1 MKSKVIA
8 FFKKEVVLVVAA
20 ILAFISSFI
29 VPPTSAYMGYIDWC
43 VLGILLSLMIVM
55 AGLQKNGL
63 FDALVTL
70 LLKRTK
76 KVWQLAFVLVFL
88 CFFLS
93 MLITNDVALI
103 TFVPF
108 AVLTLKKSGQERIV
122 IPVVVL
128 QTIAANLGSMLTP
141 IGNPQNLYLYNLSQ
155 VGILEFMRCMLPY
168 TIVSGLLLGIS
179 LLFIKGKQ
187 EAVVIKEETKI
198 QVPLKKN
205 IIYLVL
211 FVLSLLSVAKI
222 LPYIVVLFLVLIV
235 VFIMEKDVLKTVDY
249 YLLLTFICFFIFT
262 GNLENI
268 PAIKGA
274 LQELVI
280 GRELIISVFASQGIS
295 NVPAAL
301 LLSEF
306 TDNYRTLLIGVN
318 IGGLGT
324 LIASMASLISYKIFS
339 NNYNKLKG
347 KYFIWFTVLNI
358 LYLLILM
365 AVALIV

>member
-249 YLLLTFICFFIFT
+249 YLLFYFHW
-262 GNLENI
+262 
-268 PAIKGA
+268 KS
-274 LQELVI
+274 
-280 GRELIISVFASQGIS
+280 R
-295 NVPAAL
+295 
-301 LLSEF
+301 
-306 TDNYRTLLIGVN
+306 
-318 IGGLGT
+318 
-324 LIASMASLISYKIFS
+324 
-339 NNYNKLKG
+339 
-347 KYFIWFTVLNI
+347 KYTC
-358 LYLLILM
+358 Y
-365 AVALIV
+365 